1 MKSIISSMME
11 GVNFVTN
18 TRGKKVGVLLD
29 LNKYG
34 EIWEDIYDSLT
45 ARERAHEPRSTIE
58 EVKARL
64 RRRGKLNG

>member
-1 MKSIISSMME
+1 MME